1 MKTLANC
8 SPREFLAQT
17 NKIRKL
23 AADWIEKTRILEI
36 RKQMPAIT
44 DEMTVEEIQEAA
56 RQQAKA
62 NIMKMLDA
70 MLDEYPNETADL
82 LGLVCFIDPED
93 LDNYQMVDI
102 LKAATELISSQDV
115 IDFFISL
122 VRLGLMDISTEP
134 KT

>member
-44 DEMTVEEIQEAA
+44 DEMTAEEIQEAA

-93 LDNYQMVDI
+93 LDNYKMVDI

-122 VRLGLMDISTEP
+122 ARLGLMDISTEP

>member
-44 DEMTVEEIQEAA
+44 DEMTAEEIQEAA

-122 VRLGLMDISTEP
+122 ARLGLMDISTEP

>member
-44 DEMTVEEIQEAA
+44 DEMTAEEIQEAA

-102 LKAATELISSQDV
+102 FKAATELISSQDV

-122 VRLGLMDISTEP
+122 ARLGLMDISTEP